1 MGILRHGRRRE
12 DNFMAARVYS
22 YTTSANVKNER
33 RILVSVSDPIST
45 VISEHLTSL
54 VKLFILFE

>member
-1 MGILRHGRRRE
+1 MAVDGKI
-12 DNFMAARVYS
+12 FFAARVYS
-22 YTTSANVKNER
+22 YTTSANVKKER
-33 RILVSVSDPIST
+33 RILISVSDPIST